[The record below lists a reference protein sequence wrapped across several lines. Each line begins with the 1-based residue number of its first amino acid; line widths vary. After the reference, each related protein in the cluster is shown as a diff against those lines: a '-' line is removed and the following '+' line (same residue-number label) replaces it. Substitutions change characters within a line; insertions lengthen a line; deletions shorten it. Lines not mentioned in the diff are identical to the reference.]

1 MNKPAYLVVDAR
13 AKVPG
18 QMDEYRRLAQ
28 LAVEKFGGRYLVRGA
43 SCEILEGEWHPERLV
58 IAADTAV
65 VSAHGVNSRGGRVP
79 FSGRKI
85 RAEILEGASLGRIEQ
100 AGETVRFISL
110 GMEEGEVLL
119 LIHIEGW
126 PLPSQVTIR
135 ISAPMAAQSINER
148 RSKT

>member
-1 MNKPAYLVVDAR
+1 MSAEEHTNTRQGRRPNRATIVLLSLVIA
-13 AKVPG
+13 A
-18 QMDEYRRLAQ
+18 A
-28 LAVEKFGGRYLVRGA
+28 GGLYGWNTYIRTVG
-43 SCEILEGEWHPERLV
+43 SEILVEPEVLFAG
-58 IAADTAV
+58 AADTAV

-100 AGETVRFISL
+100 AGETVRFISN
-110 GMEEGEVLL
+110 GIGEGEVLL

-135 ISAPMAAQSINER
+135 ISAPIAARPIHTR
-148 RSKT
+148 RSTA